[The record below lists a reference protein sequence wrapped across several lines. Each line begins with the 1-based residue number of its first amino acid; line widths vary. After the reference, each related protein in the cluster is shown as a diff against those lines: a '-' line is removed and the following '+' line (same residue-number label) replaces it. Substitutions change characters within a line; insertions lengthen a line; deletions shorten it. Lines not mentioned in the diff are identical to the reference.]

1 MEKTIR
7 KILVLSLLTMTA
19 GWANAEDGAGVL
31 TLEAARREAVE
42 HSPQYQRALSEER
55 EAGWGQMEAV
65 SDGFLPH
72 LSVKGQYFPEIEYS
86 KLKVQFGDSI
96 VNFPGIYPKASLAL
110 DASFDLFDGFRNLH
124 KLDAANHRHEAAKIM
139 ADRSLLDLGG
149 QVELAFDRAL
159 AAQMLSGM
167 ADQNVK
173 TLEDHYRI
181 AQDVLKSGQATR
193 YDLLRVDV
201 QLSEAKSDQLT
212 AHDNVLLARE
222 TLAQVMGLKND
233 DRPLKGELPVLNPD
247 DLLKNLSDE
256 DLKKSPD
263 LRAGELRA
271 LAAEDQSA
279 ANANFWFPKV
289 SLVGEYEWYNS
300 PDYVG
305 APPTITDMND
315 YRNSYFIGAAASWD
329 ILDGGLSLA
338 KANEAGERAKQAREE
353 YEAVR
358 LSTPYDFN
366 LWKRRLVS
374 STALYKA
381 KLADVEKA
389 KESARLATAGFKAG
403 TRTTT
408 DVLDAELEQYRAAAG
423 MVSAQISALEAMFNL
438 ELVLGR
444 KVRHE

>member
-1 MEKTIR
+1 MVKPS
-7 KILVLSLLTMTA
+7 KILFWLVLGILPVGTALPQDTA
-19 GWANAEDGAGVL
+19 GNL
-31 TLEAARREAVE
+31 TLQAAEQEAVE

-72 LSVKGQYFPEIEYS
+72 LAVKGQYFPEVQYS
-86 KLKVQFGDSI
+86 ALNVQFGNFPPSQ
-96 VNFPGIYPKASLAL
+96 FPGIFPKTSLAL

-124 KLDAANHRHEAAKIM
+124 KLDAANHQHEAAKIM
-139 ADRSLLDLGG
+139 AGRSLLDLGG
-149 QVELAFDRAL
+149 RVELSFYRAL
-159 AAQMLSGM
+159 AAQMLSDM

-181 AQDVLKSGQATR
+181 AEDVLKSGQATR

-201 QLSEAKSDQLT
+201 QLSESKSDQLT

-233 DRPLKGELPVLNPD
+233 NRPLKGELPVLDPDALLKSLTDD
-247 DLLKNLSDE
+247 DLKQ
-256 DLKKSPD
+256 SPD
-263 LRAGELRA
+263 LRAGELKA
-271 LAAEDQSA
+271 LAADDQSA
-279 ANANFWFPKV
+279 ASENFWFPKV
-289 SLVGEYEWYNS
+289 SVVGEYEWYNS
-300 PDYVG
+300 PDYLGGSVV
-305 APPTITDMND
+305 DSSV
-315 YRNSYFIGAAASWD
+315 YRNSYFLGASASWD

-338 KANEAGERAKQAREE
+338 KANEAGEKAKQAKEE
-353 YEAVR
+353 YEAVK

-366 LWKRRLVS
+366 LWKRRLIS
-374 STALYKA
+374 STALYQA
-381 KLADVEKA
+381 KLTDVEKA

-423 MVSAQISALEAMFNL
+423 MVEAQINALEAMFNL

>member
-1 MEKTIR
+1 MAKISR
-7 KILVLSLLTMTA
+7 GLILVVFWAATA
-19 GWANAEDGAGVL
+19 GMTRAEDAAGSL
-31 TLEAARREAVE
+31 TLEAARQEAVE
-42 HSPQYQRALSEER
+42 HSPQYQRAQSEER
-55 EAGWGQMEAV
+55 EAGWGQMEAI

-72 LSVKGQYFPEIEYS
+72 LSVKGQYFPEVQYS
-86 KLKVQFGDSI
+86 ALNVQFGNFPPSQ
-96 VNFPGIYPKASLAL
+96 FPGIFPKTSLAL
-110 DASFDLFDGFRNLH
+110 DASFDLFDGLRNLH
-124 KLDAANHRHEAAKIM
+124 KLDAANHRHAAAKIL

-149 QVELAFDRAL
+149 KVELAFYRAL
-159 AAQMLSGM
+159 AAQMLSDM

-201 QLSEAKSDQLT
+201 QLSESKSDQLT

-222 TLAQVMGLKND
+222 TLAQVMGLKD
-233 DRPLKGELPVLNPD
+233 DSRPLKGTLPVLEPD
-247 DLLKNLSDE
+247 ALLKNLSVE
-256 DLKKSPD
+256 DLKQSPD
-263 LRAGELRA
+263 LRAGELKA
-271 LAAEDQSA
+271 LSAEDQSA
-279 ANANFWFPKV
+279 ASENFWFPKV

-300 PDYVG
+300 PDYLGG
-305 APPTITDMND
+305 AIVDSSV
-315 YRNSYFIGAAASWD
+315 YRNSYFLGAAATWD

-338 KANEAGERAKQAREE
+338 KANEAGERAQQAKED
-353 YEAVR
+353 YEAVK
-358 LSTPYDFN
+358 LSTPYNFN
-366 LWKRRLVS
+366 LWKRRLIS
-374 STALYKA
+374 SSALYQA

-423 MVSAQISALEAMFNL
+423 MVEAQINALEAMFNL

-444 KVRHE
+444 KVRNE

>member
-1 MEKTIR
+1 MEKTTR

-19 GWANAEDGAGVL
+19 GWARAEDATGAL
-31 TLEAARREAVE
+31 TLEAARHEAVE
-42 HSPQYQRALSEER
+42 HSPQYKRALSEER

-72 LSVKGQYFPEIEYS
+72 LGMKGQYFPEIQYS
-86 KLKVQFGDSI
+86 ELNVQFGDSI
-96 VNFPGIYPKASLAL
+96 VKFPGIYPKSSLAL

-124 KLDAANHRHEAAKIM
+124 KLDAANHTHEAAKIM

-149 QVELAFDRAL
+149 QVELAFYRAL
-159 AAQMLSGM
+159 AAQMLSDM

-181 AQDVLKSGQATR
+181 AEDVLKSGQATR

-201 QLSEAKSDQLT
+201 QLSESKSDQLT
-212 AHDNVLLARE
+212 ARDNVLLARE
-222 TLAQVMGLKND
+222 TLAQVMGLKEDN
-233 DRPLKGELPVLNPD
+233 RPLKGELPVLNPD
-247 DLLKNLSDE
+247 ALLKNLSED
-256 DLKKSPD
+256 DLKQSPD
-263 LRAGELRA
+263 LRAGELKA
-271 LAAEDQSA
+271 LAADDQSA
-279 ANANFWFPKV
+279 ASENFWFPKV
-289 SLVGEYEWYNS
+289 SLVGEYELYNS

-305 APPTITDMND
+305 ASPKITDTND
-315 YRNSYFIGAAASWD
+315 YRNSYFLGASASWD

-338 KANEAGERAKQAREE
+338 KANEAGERAKQAKED
-353 YEAVR
+353 YEAVK